1 MKTKISEVLTLFKE
15 SLEEKAAKRLKEL
28 EDERDSLRKQL
39 NANEKSKDEQE
50 NKNNDLVPQKQKA
63 QQSKK
68 EGEKAVRTEDS
79 MADGQNN
86 GSADSEDFGILQKLE
101 PQVTNAKGKIVV
113 EVEKVFKDL
122 LVLYRALTAAKFFKL
137 CLATN
142 AKAADFPDERAFNE
156 PASQEQI
163 VRQYRDLQNTIFKLI
178 AKLNHGAESLDRGEN
193 EVYRLKLLN
202 Q

>member
-39 NANEKSKDEQE
+39 NANERSKDEQE